1 MHTYPVLHP
10 LLFSLPYSNSH
21 AGRRVRHPNE
31 CPPLHGAR
39 RRPFPPL
46 PGAVLGGSGGD
57 GDGEAR
63 EAAVSSQVPRV
74 LVIGLMGCVYSC
86 TSMLINGAFTSIL
99 DGWCFLKWDG
109 RFNGSLYFR

>member
-74 LVIGLMGCVYSC
+74 LVIGLMGCVYEYVDEW
-86 TSMLINGAFTSIL
+86 GAYEYF
-99 DGWCFLKWDG
+99 GWMVFFEVGWQV
-109 RFNGSLYFR
+109 